1 MTSMSSVE
9 VMRAA
14 TAAIQEATEQMEEIE
29 EMLREKRGE
38 IKRPDLRL
46 VADEGTTDA

>member
-14 TAAIQEATEQMEEIE
+14 TAAIQEATEQMEKIE
-29 EMLREKRGE
+29 EMLHERRGVL
-38 IKRPDLRL
+38 KRPDLRL
-46 VADEGTTDA
+46 MTEEASDDA